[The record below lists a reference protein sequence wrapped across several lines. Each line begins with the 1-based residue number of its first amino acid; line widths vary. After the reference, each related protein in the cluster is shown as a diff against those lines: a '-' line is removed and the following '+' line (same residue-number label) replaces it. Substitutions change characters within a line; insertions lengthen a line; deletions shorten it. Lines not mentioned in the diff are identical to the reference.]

1 MNDKLT
7 EIHNR
12 LTREFITK
20 MVKENEAA
28 GGGYSDLLVLYES
41 LSMGVMMALQRV
53 YNVKPNT
60 AAMLADEAV
69 VLAMERFAAKR
80 NPDAKK

>member
-1 MNDKLT
+1 MKDKLT

-41 LSMGVMMALQRV
+41 LSMGIMMALQRV

-69 VLAMERFAAKR
+69 VRAMERFAAKG
-80 NPDAKK
+80 NPDAKT